1 MHSRWFRLND
11 EKGPIMKKRTLKE
24 DDASLSLRSIKKRL
38 SSNLSLR
45 SVVLLERDRREK
57 DTMMTTVSSMSSS
70 STPSMTATT
79 PSRSFSVKGG
89 RRSAMKKSV
98 GERIVRVRSKMM
110 TTTILRENK
119 EKRMVCFSCADD
131 EMECATNAVMR
142 NNDDDDDDDDD
153 DDGERRASSSLCSS
167 SFSSLSSSGEE
178 KEDTMN
184 FEKGISKKMMT
195 TFMDRIEMNKTL
207 ILSSFMLPLG
217 VTLAPNF
224 DLEGPGSVIQ
234 ALSVLATIIFVHE
247 SGHFLAART
256 QGIHVNKF
264 AVGFGPSVFSFQ
276 GDKVEYSLKAIP
288 LGGFVAFP
296 DDDEDCPYP
305 PDDPDL
311 LRNRPVKD
319 RAIVVS
325 AGIFAN
331 CIFAFAILLTQ
342 ANTIGLTYAKYT
354 PGVVVKGFV
363 SPSAAESAGFK
374 RGDIILRIDGED
386 LEADAK
392 TVSQVVNKIKASANK
407 ELDVVVNRKGEMVNL
422 ILIPDEMPKTL
433 EGRVGTRLE
442 ANSVLYTKMA
452 KGPVDSIKLASK
464 EFGRL
469 FTLVGKSLTGLV
481 TNFSQSKDQVSGPL
495 AIVAVGAEVLR
506 KDISGLFQFG
516 AVININLA
524 IVNLLP
530 LPALDGGFLLLLIIE
545 AIRGKKMQKE
555 TEQSI
560 TGAGVLFL
568 LISGGVL
575 ITRDLT
581 EFAVKAFGL
590 DL

>member
-1 MHSRWFRLND
+1 MLFSVFFRLFSLFRFLIFFFPFQINRYIYI
-11 EKGPIMKKRTLKE
+11 EMMMK
-24 DDASLSLRSIKKRL
+24 
-38 SSNLSLR
+38 
-45 SVVLLERDRREK
+45 
-57 DTMMTTVSSMSSS
+57 TTTTTTTTTTISPSMKSSS
-70 STPSMTATT
+70 R
-79 PSRSFSVKGG
+79 SRSRSSLIKG
-89 RRSAMKKSV
+89 RRSAF
-98 GERIVRVRSKMM
+98 GEQREGRIFCSRQDDDSGGHHHRM
-110 TTTILRENK
+110 TTTKRKREK
-119 EKRMVCFSCADD
+119 KKKGGVVCFSCADEEEEALRTRTVVAETSTTSLSSSSSED
-131 EMECATNAVMR
+131 EELET
-142 NNDDDDDDDDD
+142 
-153 DDGERRASSSLCSS
+153 RRASSSSKVCSS
-167 SFSSLSSSGEE
+167 SSSFRLPKTKAKTTTTSS
-178 KEDTMN
+178 
-184 FEKGISKKMMT
+184 
-195 TFMDRIEMNKTL
+195 FMDRVEMNAPL
-207 ILSSFMLPLG
+207 ALSSFMLIPMG
-217 VTLAPNF
+217 VMVAPNF

-264 AVGFGPSVFSFQ
+264 AVGFGPNVLSYQ
-276 GDKVEYSLKAIP
+276 GEEVEYSLKAIP

-296 DDDEDCPYP
+296 DDDVDCPYP

-325 AGIFAN
+325 AGIVAN
-331 CIFAFAILLTQ
+331 CVFAFAILLAQ
-342 ANTIGLTYAKYT
+342 ANTIGLTYAKYA
-354 PGVVVKGFV
+354 PGVIVKGFV

-392 TVSQVVNKIKASANK
+392 TVNQVVNKIKASANK
-407 ELDVVVNRKGEMVNL
+407 KLDVVVSRKGEMVKLN
-422 ILIPDEMPKTL
+422 LIPDETPKTL

-442 ANSVLYTKMA
+442 ANSVLYKKMA

-495 AIVAVGAEVLR
+495 AIVAVGAEVVR

-581 EFAVKAFGL
+581 DFAVKAFGL

>member
-1 MHSRWFRLND
+1 MM
-11 EKGPIMKKRTLKE
+11 MKTTTTTISQK
-24 DDASLSLRSIKKRL
+24 SILS
-38 SSNLSLR
+38 
-45 SVVLLERDRREK
+45 
-57 DTMMTTVSSMSSS
+57 
-70 STPSMTATT
+70 
-79 PSRSFSVKGG
+79 PSRRSRSSFKG
-89 RRSAMKKSV
+89 RRSAF
-98 GERIVRVRSKMM
+98 GEQRRGRIFCSRQDDDDFGHHHHRM
-110 TTTILRENK
+110 TTTKRKREK
-119 EKRMVCFSCADD
+119 KKKGGVVCFSCADEEEEALLTTAGAEASTCTSSLSSSFED
-131 EMECATNAVMR
+131 EELET
-142 NNDDDDDDDDD
+142 
-153 DDGERRASSSLCSS
+153 RRASSSSKVCSS
-167 SFSSLSSSGEE
+167 SSSFRLPKTKATTTTTSS
-178 KEDTMN
+178 
-184 FEKGISKKMMT
+184 
-195 TFMDRIEMNKTL
+195 FMDRVEMNAPL
-207 ILSSFMLPLG
+207 ALSSFMLIPMG
-217 VTLAPNF
+217 VMVAPNF

-264 AVGFGPSVFSFQ
+264 AVGFGPNVLSYQ
-276 GDKVEYSLKAIP
+276 GEEVEYSLKAIP

-296 DDDEDCPYP
+296 DDDVDCPYP

-325 AGIFAN
+325 AGIVAN
-331 CIFAFAILLTQ
+331 CVFAFAILLAQ
-342 ANTIGLTYAKYT
+342 VNTIGLTYAKYA
-354 PGVVVKGFV
+354 PGVIVKGFV

-392 TVSQVVNKIKASANK
+392 TVNQVVNKIKASANK
-407 ELDVVVNRKGEMVNL
+407 KLDVVVSRKGEMVKLN
-422 ILIPDEMPKTL
+422 LIPDETPKTL

-442 ANSVLYTKMA
+442 ANSVLYKKMA

-495 AIVAVGAEVLR
+495 AIVAVGAEVVR

-581 EFAVKAFGL
+581 DFAVKAFGL

>member
-1 MHSRWFRLND
+1 MM
-11 EKGPIMKKRTLKE
+11 MKTTTTTISQK
-24 DDASLSLRSIKKRL
+24 SILS
-38 SSNLSLR
+38 
-45 SVVLLERDRREK
+45 
-57 DTMMTTVSSMSSS
+57 
-70 STPSMTATT
+70 
-79 PSRSFSVKGG
+79 PSRRSRSSLIKG
-89 RRSAMKKSV
+89 RRSAF
-98 GERIVRVRSKMM
+98 GEQREGRIFCSRQDDDSGGHHHRM
-110 TTTILRENK
+110 TTTKRKREK
-119 EKRMVCFSCADD
+119 KKKGGVVCFSCADEEEEALRTRTVVAETSTTSLSSSSSED
-131 EMECATNAVMR
+131 EELET
-142 NNDDDDDDDDD
+142 
-153 DDGERRASSSLCSS
+153 RRASSSSKVCSS
-167 SFSSLSSSGEE
+167 SSSFRLPKTKAKTTTTSS
-178 KEDTMN
+178 
-184 FEKGISKKMMT
+184 
-195 TFMDRIEMNKTL
+195 FMDRVEMNAPL
-207 ILSSFMLPLG
+207 ALSSFMLIPMG
-217 VTLAPNF
+217 VMVAPNF

-264 AVGFGPSVFSFQ
+264 AVGFGPNVLSYQ
-276 GDKVEYSLKAIP
+276 GEEVEYSLKAIP

-296 DDDEDCPYP
+296 DDDVDCPYP

-325 AGIFAN
+325 AGIVAN
-331 CIFAFAILLTQ
+331 CVFAFAILLAQ
-342 ANTIGLTYAKYT
+342 VNTIGLTYAKYA
-354 PGVVVKGFV
+354 PGVIVKGFV

-392 TVSQVVNKIKASANK
+392 TVNQVVNKIKASANK
-407 ELDVVVNRKGEMVNL
+407 KLDVVVSRKGEMVKLN
-422 ILIPDEMPKTL
+422 LIPDETPKTL

-442 ANSVLYTKMA
+442 ANSVLYKKMA

-495 AIVAVGAEVLR
+495 AIVAVGAEVVR

-581 EFAVKAFGL
+581 DFAVKAFGL

>member
-1 MHSRWFRLND
+1 MM
-11 EKGPIMKKRTLKE
+11 MKTTTTTISQK
-24 DDASLSLRSIKKRL
+24 SILS
-38 SSNLSLR
+38 
-45 SVVLLERDRREK
+45 
-57 DTMMTTVSSMSSS
+57 
-70 STPSMTATT
+70 
-79 PSRSFSVKGG
+79 PSRRSRSSFKG
-89 RRSAMKKSV
+89 RRSAF
-98 GERIVRVRSKMM
+98 GEQRRGRIFCSRQDDDDFGHHHHHRM
-110 TTTILRENK
+110 TTTKRKREK
-119 EKRMVCFSCADD
+119 KKKGGVVCFSCADEEEEALLTTAGAEASTCTSSLSSSFED
-131 EMECATNAVMR
+131 EELET
-142 NNDDDDDDDDD
+142 
-153 DDGERRASSSLCSS
+153 RRASSSSKVCSS
-167 SFSSLSSSGEE
+167 SSSFRLPKTKATTTTTSS
-178 KEDTMN
+178 
-184 FEKGISKKMMT
+184 
-195 TFMDRIEMNKTL
+195 FMDRVEMNAPL
-207 ILSSFMLPLG
+207 ALSSFMLIPMG
-217 VTLAPNF
+217 VMVAPNF

-234 ALSVLATIIFVHE
+234 ALSVLASIIFVHE

-264 AVGFGPSVFSFQ
+264 AVGFGPNVLSYQ
-276 GDKVEYSLKAIP
+276 GEEVEYSLKAIP

-296 DDDEDCPYP
+296 DDDVDCPYP

-325 AGIFAN
+325 AGIVAN
-331 CIFAFAILLTQ
+331 CVFAFAILLAQ
-342 ANTIGLTYAKYT
+342 VNTIGLTYAKYA
-354 PGVVVKGFV
+354 PGVIVKGFV

-392 TVSQVVNKIKASANK
+392 TVNQVVNKIKASANK
-407 ELDVVVNRKGEMVNL
+407 KLDVVVSRKGEMVKLN
-422 ILIPDEMPKTL
+422 LIPDETPKTL

-442 ANSVLYTKMA
+442 ANSVLYKKMA

-495 AIVAVGAEVLR
+495 AIVAVGAEVVR

-581 EFAVKAFGL
+581 DFAVKAFGL

>member
-1 MHSRWFRLND
+1 MM
-11 EKGPIMKKRTLKE
+11 MKTTTTTISQK
-24 DDASLSLRSIKKRL
+24 SILS
-38 SSNLSLR
+38 
-45 SVVLLERDRREK
+45 
-57 DTMMTTVSSMSSS
+57 
-70 STPSMTATT
+70 
-79 PSRSFSVKGG
+79 PSRRSRSSFKG
-89 RRSAMKKSV
+89 RRSAF
-98 GERIVRVRSKMM
+98 GEQRRGRIFCSRQDDDDFGHHHHHRM
-110 TTTILRENK
+110 TTTKRKREK
-119 EKRMVCFSCADD
+119 KKKGGVVCFSCADEEEEALLTTAGAEASTLTSSLSSSFED
-131 EMECATNAVMR
+131 EELET
-142 NNDDDDDDDDD
+142 
-153 DDGERRASSSLCSS
+153 RRASSSSKVCSS
-167 SFSSLSSSGEE
+167 SSSFRLPKTKAKTTTTSS
-178 KEDTMN
+178 
-184 FEKGISKKMMT
+184 
-195 TFMDRIEMNKTL
+195 FMDRVEMNAPL
-207 ILSSFMLPLG
+207 ALSSFMLIPMG
-217 VTLAPNF
+217 VMVAPNF

-264 AVGFGPSVFSFQ
+264 AVGFGPNVLSYQ
-276 GDKVEYSLKAIP
+276 GEEVEYSLKAIP

-296 DDDEDCPYP
+296 DDDVDCPYP

-325 AGIFAN
+325 AGIVAN
-331 CIFAFAILLTQ
+331 CVFAFAILLAQ
-342 ANTIGLTYAKYT
+342 VNTIGLTYAKYA
-354 PGVVVKGFV
+354 PGVIVKGFV

-392 TVSQVVNKIKASANK
+392 TVNQVVNKIKASANK
-407 ELDVVVNRKGEMVNL
+407 KLDVVVSRKGEMVKLN
-422 ILIPDEMPKTL
+422 LIPDETPKTL

-442 ANSVLYTKMA
+442 ANSVLYKKMA

-495 AIVAVGAEVLR
+495 AIVAVGAEVVR

-581 EFAVKAFGL
+581 DFAVKAFGL

>member
-1 MHSRWFRLND
+1 
-11 EKGPIMKKRTLKE
+11 MKTTTTTISQK
-24 DDASLSLRSIKKRL
+24 SILS
-38 SSNLSLR
+38 
-45 SVVLLERDRREK
+45 
-57 DTMMTTVSSMSSS
+57 
-70 STPSMTATT
+70 
-79 PSRSFSVKGG
+79 PSRRSRSSFKG
-89 RRSAMKKSV
+89 RRSAF
-98 GERIVRVRSKMM
+98 GEQRRGRIFCSRQDDDDFGHHHHHRM
-110 TTTILRENK
+110 TTTKRKREK
-119 EKRMVCFSCADD
+119 KKKGGVVCFSCADEEEEALLTTAGAEASTLTSSLSSSFED
-131 EMECATNAVMR
+131 EELET
-142 NNDDDDDDDDD
+142 
-153 DDGERRASSSLCSS
+153 RRASSSSKVCSS
-167 SFSSLSSSGEE
+167 SSSFRLPKTKATTTTTSS
-178 KEDTMN
+178 
-184 FEKGISKKMMT
+184 
-195 TFMDRIEMNKTL
+195 FMDRVEMNAPL
-207 ILSSFMLPLG
+207 ALSSFMLIPMG
-217 VTLAPNF
+217 VMVAPNF

-234 ALSVLATIIFVHE
+234 ALSVLASIIFVHE

-264 AVGFGPSVFSFQ
+264 AVGFGPNVLSYQ
-276 GDKVEYSLKAIP
+276 GEEVEYSLKAIP

-296 DDDEDCPYP
+296 DDDVDCPYP

-325 AGIFAN
+325 AGIVAN
-331 CIFAFAILLTQ
+331 CVFAFAILLAQ
-342 ANTIGLTYAKYT
+342 VNTIGLTYAKYA
-354 PGVVVKGFV
+354 PGVIVKGFV

-392 TVSQVVNKIKASANK
+392 TVNQVVNKIKASANK
-407 ELDVVVNRKGEMVNL
+407 KLDVVVSRKGEMVKLN
-422 ILIPDEMPKTL
+422 LIPDETPKTL

-442 ANSVLYTKMA
+442 ANSVLYKKMA

-495 AIVAVGAEVLR
+495 AIVAVGAEVVR

-581 EFAVKAFGL
+581 DFAVKAFGL

>member
-1 MHSRWFRLND
+1 MMM
-11 EKGPIMKKRTLKE
+11 MKTTTTTTI
-24 DDASLSLRSIKKRL
+24 SP
-38 SSNLSLR
+38 
-45 SVVLLERDRREK
+45 SVK
-57 DTMMTTVSSMSSS
+57 SSS
-70 STPSMTATT
+70 R
-79 PSRSFSVKGG
+79 SRSRSRSRSSLIKG
-89 RRSAMKKSV
+89 RRSAF
-98 GERIVRVRSKMM
+98 GEQREGRIFCSRQDDDSGGHHHRM
-110 TTTILRENK
+110 TTTKRKREK
-119 EKRMVCFSCADD
+119 KKKGGVVCFSCADEEEEALRTRTVVAETSTTSLSSSSSED
-131 EMECATNAVMR
+131 EELET
-142 NNDDDDDDDDD
+142 
-153 DDGERRASSSLCSS
+153 RRASSSSKVCSS
-167 SFSSLSSSGEE
+167 SSSFRLPKTKATTTTTSS
-178 KEDTMN
+178 
-184 FEKGISKKMMT
+184 
-195 TFMDRIEMNKTL
+195 FMDRVEMNAPL
-207 ILSSFMLPLG
+207 ALSSFMLIPMG
-217 VTLAPNF
+217 VMVAPNF

-264 AVGFGPSVFSFQ
+264 AVGFGPNVLSYQ
-276 GDKVEYSLKAIP
+276 GEEVEYSLKAIP

-296 DDDEDCPYP
+296 DDDVDCPYP

-325 AGIFAN
+325 AGIVAN
-331 CIFAFAILLTQ
+331 CVFAFAILLAQ
-342 ANTIGLTYAKYT
+342 VNTIGLTYAKYA
-354 PGVVVKGFV
+354 PGVIVKGFV

-392 TVSQVVNKIKASANK
+392 TVNQVVNKIKASANK
-407 ELDVVVNRKGEMVNL
+407 KLDVVVSRKGEMVKLN
-422 ILIPDEMPKTL
+422 LIPDETPKTL

-442 ANSVLYTKMA
+442 ANSVLYKKMA

-495 AIVAVGAEVLR
+495 AIVAVGAEVVR

-581 EFAVKAFGL
+581 DFAVKAFGL

>member
-1 MHSRWFRLND
+1 MM
-11 EKGPIMKKRTLKE
+11 MKTTTTTISQK
-24 DDASLSLRSIKKRL
+24 SILS
-38 SSNLSLR
+38 
-45 SVVLLERDRREK
+45 
-57 DTMMTTVSSMSSS
+57 
-70 STPSMTATT
+70 
-79 PSRSFSVKGG
+79 PSRRSRSSFKG
-89 RRSAMKKSV
+89 RRSAF
-98 GERIVRVRSKMM
+98 GEQRRGRIFCSRQDDDDFGHHHHHRM
-110 TTTILRENK
+110 TTTKRKREK
-119 EKRMVCFSCADD
+119 KKKGGMVCFSCADEEEEALLTTAGAEASTCTSSLSSSFED
-131 EMECATNAVMR
+131 EELET
-142 NNDDDDDDDDD
+142 
-153 DDGERRASSSLCSS
+153 RRASSSSKVCSS
-167 SFSSLSSSGEE
+167 SSSFRLPKTKATTTTTSS
-178 KEDTMN
+178 
-184 FEKGISKKMMT
+184 
-195 TFMDRIEMNKTL
+195 FMDRVEMNAPL
-207 ILSSFMLPLG
+207 ALSSFMLIPMG
-217 VTLAPNF
+217 VMVAPNF

-264 AVGFGPSVFSFQ
+264 AVGFGPNVLSYQ
-276 GDKVEYSLKAIP
+276 GEEVEYSLKAIP

-296 DDDEDCPYP
+296 DDDVDCPYP

-325 AGIFAN
+325 AGIVAN
-331 CIFAFAILLTQ
+331 CVFAFAILLAQ
-342 ANTIGLTYAKYT
+342 VNTIGLTYAKYA
-354 PGVVVKGFV
+354 PGVIVKGFV

-392 TVSQVVNKIKASANK
+392 TVNQVVNKIKASANK
-407 ELDVVVNRKGEMVNL
+407 KLDVVVSRKGEMVKLN
-422 ILIPDEMPKTL
+422 LIPDETPKTL

-442 ANSVLYTKMA
+442 ANSVLYKKMA

-495 AIVAVGAEVLR
+495 AIVAVGAEVVR

-581 EFAVKAFGL
+581 DFAVKAFGL

>member
-1 MHSRWFRLND
+1 
-11 EKGPIMKKRTLKE
+11 
-24 DDASLSLRSIKKRL
+24 
-38 SSNLSLR
+38 
-45 SVVLLERDRREK
+45 
-57 DTMMTTVSSMSSS
+57 MMTTTTTTTISPSMKSSS
-70 STPSMTATT
+70 RY
-79 PSRSFSVKGG
+79 SRSSFVIKG
-89 RRSAMKKSV
+89 RRSALGEQRRGRIFYSRFKEDDDDFV
-98 GERIVRVRSKMM
+98 GHHHRM
-110 TTTILRENK
+110 TTTKRKREK
-119 EKRMVCFSCADD
+119 KKKGGVVCFSCADD
-131 EMECATNAVMR
+131 EEEALLTIAGAEASTLTSSFLSSSSE
-142 NNDDDDDDDDD
+142 D
-153 DDGERRASSSLCSS
+153 EELETRRASSSSKVCSS
-167 SFSSLSSSGEE
+167 SSFRLPKTKAKTTTISS
-178 KEDTMN
+178 
-184 FEKGISKKMMT
+184 
-195 TFMDRIEMNKTL
+195 FMDRVEMNAPL
-207 ILSSFMLPLG
+207 ALSSFMLIPMG
-217 VTLAPNF
+217 VMVAPNF

-264 AVGFGPSVFSFQ
+264 AVGFGPNVLSYQ
-276 GDKVEYSLKAIP
+276 GEEVEYSLKAIP

-296 DDDEDCPYP
+296 DDDVDCPYP

-325 AGIFAN
+325 AGIVAN
-331 CIFAFAILLTQ
+331 CVFAFAILLAQ
-342 ANTIGLTYAKYT
+342 VNTIGLTYAKYA
-354 PGVVVKGFV
+354 PGVIVKGFV

-392 TVSQVVNKIKASANK
+392 TVNQVVNKIKASANK
-407 ELDVVVNRKGEMVNL
+407 KLDVVVSRKGEIVKLN
-422 ILIPDEMPKTL
+422 LIPDETPKTL

-442 ANSVLYTKMA
+442 ANSVLYKKMA

-495 AIVAVGAEVLR
+495 AIVAVGAEVVR

-581 EFAVKAFGL
+581 DFAVKAFGL

>member
-1 MHSRWFRLND
+1 MM
-11 EKGPIMKKRTLKE
+11 MKTTTTTISQK
-24 DDASLSLRSIKKRL
+24 SILS
-38 SSNLSLR
+38 
-45 SVVLLERDRREK
+45 
-57 DTMMTTVSSMSSS
+57 
-70 STPSMTATT
+70 
-79 PSRSFSVKGG
+79 PSRRSRSSFKG
-89 RRSAMKKSV
+89 RRSAF
-98 GERIVRVRSKMM
+98 GEQRRGRIFCSRQDDDDFGHHHHRM
-110 TTTILRENK
+110 TTTKRKREK
-119 EKRMVCFSCADD
+119 KKKGGMVCFSCADEEEEALLTTAGGEASTLTSSLSSSFED
-131 EMECATNAVMR
+131 EELET
-142 NNDDDDDDDDD
+142 
-153 DDGERRASSSLCSS
+153 RRASSSSKVCSS
-167 SFSSLSSSGEE
+167 SSSFRLPKTKAKTTTTSS
-178 KEDTMN
+178 
-184 FEKGISKKMMT
+184 
-195 TFMDRIEMNKTL
+195 FMDRVEMNAPL
-207 ILSSFMLPLG
+207 ALSSFMLIPMG
-217 VTLAPNF
+217 VMVAPNF

-264 AVGFGPSVFSFQ
+264 AVGFGPNVLSYQ
-276 GDKVEYSLKAIP
+276 GEEVEYSLKAIP

-296 DDDEDCPYP
+296 DDDVDCPYP

-325 AGIFAN
+325 AGIVAN
-331 CIFAFAILLTQ
+331 CVFAFAILLAQ
-342 ANTIGLTYAKYT
+342 VNTIGLTYAKYA
-354 PGVVVKGFV
+354 PGVIVKGFV

-392 TVSQVVNKIKASANK
+392 TVNQVVNKIKASANK
-407 ELDVVVNRKGEMVNL
+407 KLDVVVSRKGEMVKLN
-422 ILIPDEMPKTL
+422 LIPDETPKTL

-442 ANSVLYTKMA
+442 ANSVLYKKMA

-495 AIVAVGAEVLR
+495 AIVAVGAEVVR

-581 EFAVKAFGL
+581 DFAVKAFGL

>member
-1 MHSRWFRLND
+1 MMMKTTTTTISQKSILSPSR
-11 EKGPIMKKRTLKE
+11 
-24 DDASLSLRSIKKRL
+24 
-38 SSNLSLR
+38 
-45 SVVLLERDRREK
+45 
-57 DTMMTTVSSMSSS
+57 
-70 STPSMTATT
+70 
-79 PSRSFSVKGG
+79 PSRSSFKG
-89 RRSAMKKSV
+89 RRSAF
-98 GERIVRVRSKMM
+98 GEQSRGRIFCSRQDDDDFGHHHHRM
-110 TTTILRENK
+110 TTTKRKREK
-119 EKRMVCFSCADD
+119 KKKGGMVCFSCADEEEEALLTTAGAEASTLTSSLSSSFED
-131 EMECATNAVMR
+131 EELET
-142 NNDDDDDDDDD
+142 
-153 DDGERRASSSLCSS
+153 RRASSSSKVCSS
-167 SFSSLSSSGEE
+167 SSSFRLPKTKATTTTTSS
-178 KEDTMN
+178 
-184 FEKGISKKMMT
+184 
-195 TFMDRIEMNKTL
+195 FMDRVEMNAPL
-207 ILSSFMLPLG
+207 ALSSFMLIPMG
-217 VTLAPNF
+217 VMVAPNF

-264 AVGFGPSVFSFQ
+264 AVGFGPNVLSYQ
-276 GDKVEYSLKAIP
+276 GEEVEYSLKAIP

-296 DDDEDCPYP
+296 DDDVDCPYP

-325 AGIFAN
+325 AGIVAN
-331 CIFAFAILLTQ
+331 CVFAFAILLAQ
-342 ANTIGLTYAKYT
+342 VNTIGLTYAKYA
-354 PGVVVKGFV
+354 PGVIVKGFV

-392 TVSQVVNKIKASANK
+392 TVNQVVNKIKASANK
-407 ELDVVVNRKGEMVNL
+407 KLDVVVSRKGEMVKLN
-422 ILIPDEMPKTL
+422 LIPDETPKTL

-442 ANSVLYTKMA
+442 ANSVLYKKMA

-495 AIVAVGAEVLR
+495 AIVAVGAEVVR

-581 EFAVKAFGL
+581 DFAVKAFGL

>member
-1 MHSRWFRLND
+1 MM
-11 EKGPIMKKRTLKE
+11 MKTTTTTISQK
-24 DDASLSLRSIKKRL
+24 SILS
-38 SSNLSLR
+38 
-45 SVVLLERDRREK
+45 
-57 DTMMTTVSSMSSS
+57 
-70 STPSMTATT
+70 
-79 PSRSFSVKGG
+79 PSRRSRSSFKG
-89 RRSAMKKSV
+89 RRSAF
-98 GERIVRVRSKMM
+98 GEQRRGRIFCSRQDDDDFGHHHHHRM
-110 TTTILRENK
+110 TTTKRKREK
-119 EKRMVCFSCADD
+119 KKKGGVVCFSCADD
-131 EMECATNAVMR
+131 EEEALLTTAG
-142 NNDDDDDDDDD
+142 
-153 DDGERRASSSLCSS
+153 GEASTLTSSLSSSFEDEELETRRASSSSKVCSS
-167 SFSSLSSSGEE
+167 SSSFRLPKTKAKTTTTSS
-178 KEDTMN
+178 
-184 FEKGISKKMMT
+184 
-195 TFMDRIEMNKTL
+195 FMDRVEMNAPL
-207 ILSSFMLPLG
+207 ALSSFMLIPMG
-217 VTLAPNF
+217 VMVAPNF

-264 AVGFGPSVFSFQ
+264 AVGFGPNVLSYQ
-276 GDKVEYSLKAIP
+276 GEEVEYSLKAIP

-296 DDDEDCPYP
+296 DDDVDCPYP

-325 AGIFAN
+325 AGIVAN
-331 CIFAFAILLTQ
+331 CVFAFAILLAQ
-342 ANTIGLTYAKYT
+342 VNTIGLTYAKYA
-354 PGVVVKGFV
+354 PGVIVKGFV

-392 TVSQVVNKIKASANK
+392 TVNQVVNKIKASANK
-407 ELDVVVNRKGEMVNL
+407 KLDVVVSRKGEMVKLN
-422 ILIPDEMPKTL
+422 LIPDETPKTL

-442 ANSVLYTKMA
+442 ANSVLYKKMA

-495 AIVAVGAEVLR
+495 AIVAVGAEVVR

-581 EFAVKAFGL
+581 DFAVKAFGL

>member
-1 MHSRWFRLND
+1 M
-11 EKGPIMKKRTLKE
+11 M
-24 DDASLSLRSIKKRL
+24 
-38 SSNLSLR
+38 
-45 SVVLLERDRREK
+45 
-57 DTMMTTVSSMSSS
+57 MMTTTTTTTISPSVKSSS
-70 STPSMTATT
+70 R
-79 PSRSFSVKGG
+79 SRSRSRSRSSLIKG
-89 RRSAMKKSV
+89 RRSAF
-98 GERIVRVRSKMM
+98 GEQREGRIFCSRQDDDFGHHHHHRM
-110 TTTILRENK
+110 TTTKRKREK
-119 EKRMVCFSCADD
+119 KKKGGVVCFSCADEEEEALLTTAGAEASTLTSSLPSSFED
-131 EMECATNAVMR
+131 EELET
-142 NNDDDDDDDDD
+142 
-153 DDGERRASSSLCSS
+153 RRASSSSKVCSS
-167 SFSSLSSSGEE
+167 SSSFRLPKTKATTTTTSS
-178 KEDTMN
+178 
-184 FEKGISKKMMT
+184 
-195 TFMDRIEMNKTL
+195 FMDRVEMNAPL
-207 ILSSFMLPLG
+207 ALSSFMLIPMG
-217 VTLAPNF
+217 VMVAPNF

-264 AVGFGPSVFSFQ
+264 AVGFGPNVLSYQ
-276 GDKVEYSLKAIP
+276 GEEVEYSLKAIP

-296 DDDEDCPYP
+296 DDDVDCPYP

-325 AGIFAN
+325 AGIVAN
-331 CIFAFAILLTQ
+331 CVFAFAILLAQ
-342 ANTIGLTYAKYT
+342 VNTIGLTYAKYA
-354 PGVVVKGFV
+354 PGVIVKGFV

-392 TVSQVVNKIKASANK
+392 TVNQVVNKIKASANK
-407 ELDVVVNRKGEMVNL
+407 KLDVVVSRKGEMVKLN
-422 ILIPDEMPKTL
+422 LIPDETPKTL

-442 ANSVLYTKMA
+442 ANSVLYKKMA

-495 AIVAVGAEVLR
+495 AIVAVGAEVVR

-581 EFAVKAFGL
+581 DFAVKAFGL

>member
-1 MHSRWFRLND
+1 
-11 EKGPIMKKRTLKE
+11 
-24 DDASLSLRSIKKRL
+24 
-38 SSNLSLR
+38 
-45 SVVLLERDRREK
+45 
-57 DTMMTTVSSMSSS
+57 
-70 STPSMTATT
+70 
-79 PSRSFSVKGG
+79 
-89 RRSAMKKSV
+89 MKKSV

-153 DDGERRASSSLCSS
+153 GERRASSSLCSS
-167 SFSSLSSSGEE
+167 SFSSLSYSGEE

>member
-1 MHSRWFRLND
+1 MM
-11 EKGPIMKKRTLKE
+11 MKTTTTTISQK
-24 DDASLSLRSIKKRL
+24 SILS
-38 SSNLSLR
+38 
-45 SVVLLERDRREK
+45 
-57 DTMMTTVSSMSSS
+57 
-70 STPSMTATT
+70 
-79 PSRSFSVKGG
+79 PSRRSRSSFKG
-89 RRSAMKKSV
+89 RRSAF
-98 GERIVRVRSKMM
+98 GEQRRGRIFCSRQDDDDFGHHHRM
-110 TTTILRENK
+110 TTTKRKREK
-119 EKRMVCFSCADD
+119 KKKGGVVCFSCADEEEEALLTTAGGEASTLTSSLSSSFED
-131 EMECATNAVMR
+131 EELET
-142 NNDDDDDDDDD
+142 
-153 DDGERRASSSLCSS
+153 RRASSSSKVCSS
-167 SFSSLSSSGEE
+167 SSSFRLPKTKAKTTTTSS
-178 KEDTMN
+178 
-184 FEKGISKKMMT
+184 
-195 TFMDRIEMNKTL
+195 FMDRVEMNAPL
-207 ILSSFMLPLG
+207 ALSSFMLIPMG
-217 VTLAPNF
+217 VMVAPNF

-264 AVGFGPSVFSFQ
+264 AVGFGPNVLSYQ
-276 GDKVEYSLKAIP
+276 GEEVEYSLKAIP

-296 DDDEDCPYP
+296 DDDVDCPYP

-325 AGIFAN
+325 AGIVAN
-331 CIFAFAILLTQ
+331 CVFAFAILLAQ
-342 ANTIGLTYAKYT
+342 VNTIGLTYAKYA
-354 PGVVVKGFV
+354 PGVIVKGFV

-392 TVSQVVNKIKASANK
+392 TVNQVVNKMKASANK
-407 ELDVVVNRKGEMVNL
+407 KLDVVVSRKGEMVKLN
-422 ILIPDEMPKTL
+422 LIPDETPKTL

-442 ANSVLYTKMA
+442 ANSVLYKKMA

-495 AIVAVGAEVLR
+495 AIVAVGAEVVR

-581 EFAVKAFGL
+581 DFAVKAFGL

>member
-1 MHSRWFRLND
+1 
-11 EKGPIMKKRTLKE
+11 MKTTTTTISQK
-24 DDASLSLRSIKKRL
+24 SILS
-38 SSNLSLR
+38 
-45 SVVLLERDRREK
+45 
-57 DTMMTTVSSMSSS
+57 
-70 STPSMTATT
+70 
-79 PSRSFSVKGG
+79 PSRRSRSSFKG
-89 RRSAMKKSV
+89 RRSAF
-98 GERIVRVRSKMM
+98 GEQRRGRIFCSRQDDDDFGHHHHRRM
-110 TTTILRENK
+110 TTTKRKREK
-119 EKRMVCFSCADD
+119 KKKGGVVCFSCADD
-131 EMECATNAVMR
+131 EEEALLTTAGAEASTCTSSLSSSFE
-142 NNDDDDDDDDD
+142 D
-153 DDGERRASSSLCSS
+153 EELETRRASSSSKVCSS
-167 SFSSLSSSGEE
+167 SSSFRLPKTKATTTTTSS
-178 KEDTMN
+178 
-184 FEKGISKKMMT
+184 
-195 TFMDRIEMNKTL
+195 FMDRVEMNAPL
-207 ILSSFMLPLG
+207 ALSSFMLIPMG
-217 VTLAPNF
+217 VMVAPNF

-264 AVGFGPSVFSFQ
+264 AVGFGPNVLSYQ
-276 GDKVEYSLKAIP
+276 GEEVEYSLKAIP

-296 DDDEDCPYP
+296 DDDVDCPYP

-325 AGIFAN
+325 AGIVAN
-331 CIFAFAILLTQ
+331 CVFAFAILLAQ
-342 ANTIGLTYAKYT
+342 VNTIGLTYAKYA
-354 PGVVVKGFV
+354 PGVIVKGFV

-392 TVSQVVNKIKASANK
+392 TVNQVVNKIKASANK
-407 ELDVVVNRKGEMVNL
+407 KLDVVVSRKGEMVKLN
-422 ILIPDEMPKTL
+422 LIPDETPKTL

-442 ANSVLYTKMA
+442 ANSVLYKKMA

-495 AIVAVGAEVLR
+495 AIVAVGAEVVR

-581 EFAVKAFGL
+581 DFAVKAFGL

>member
-1 MHSRWFRLND
+1 MM
-11 EKGPIMKKRTLKE
+11 MKTTTTTI
-24 DDASLSLRSIKKRL
+24 SPSILS
-38 SSNLSLR
+38 
-45 SVVLLERDRREK
+45 
-57 DTMMTTVSSMSSS
+57 
-70 STPSMTATT
+70 
-79 PSRSFSVKGG
+79 PSRRSRSSFKG
-89 RRSAMKKSV
+89 RRSAF
-98 GERIVRVRSKMM
+98 GEQRRGRIFCSRRDDDDFGHHHHHHRV
-110 TTTILRENK
+110 TTTKRKREK
-119 EKRMVCFSCADD
+119 KKKGGVVCFSCADD
-131 EMECATNAVMR
+131 EEEALLTTAG
-142 NNDDDDDDDDD
+142 
-153 DDGERRASSSLCSS
+153 GEASTLTSSLSSSFEDEELETRRASSSSKVCSS
-167 SFSSLSSSGEE
+167 SSSFRLPKTKATTTTTSS
-178 KEDTMN
+178 
-184 FEKGISKKMMT
+184 
-195 TFMDRIEMNKTL
+195 FMDRVEMNAPL
-207 ILSSFMLPLG
+207 ALSSFMLIPMG
-217 VTLAPNF
+217 VMVAPNF

-264 AVGFGPSVFSFQ
+264 AVGFGPNVLSYQ
-276 GDKVEYSLKAIP
+276 GEEVEYSLKAIP

-296 DDDEDCPYP
+296 DDDVDCPYP

-325 AGIFAN
+325 AGIVAN
-331 CIFAFAILLTQ
+331 CVFAFAILLAQ
-342 ANTIGLTYAKYT
+342 VNTIGLTYAKYA
-354 PGVVVKGFV
+354 PGVIVKGFV

-392 TVSQVVNKIKASANK
+392 TVNQVVNKIKASANK
-407 ELDVVVNRKGEMVNL
+407 KLDVVVSRKGEMVKLN
-422 ILIPDEMPKTL
+422 LIPDETPKTL

-442 ANSVLYTKMA
+442 ANSVLYKKMA

-495 AIVAVGAEVLR
+495 AIVAVGAEVVR

-581 EFAVKAFGL
+581 DFAVKAFGL

>member
-1 MHSRWFRLND
+1 
-11 EKGPIMKKRTLKE
+11 MKTTTTTISQK
-24 DDASLSLRSIKKRL
+24 SILS
-38 SSNLSLR
+38 
-45 SVVLLERDRREK
+45 
-57 DTMMTTVSSMSSS
+57 
-70 STPSMTATT
+70 
-79 PSRSFSVKGG
+79 PSRRSRSSFKG
-89 RRSAMKKSV
+89 RRSAF
-98 GERIVRVRSKMM
+98 GEQRRGRIFCSRQDDDDFGHHHHHRM
-110 TTTILRENK
+110 TTTKRKREK
-119 EKRMVCFSCADD
+119 KKKGGVVCFSCADEEEEALLTTAGAEASTCTSSLSSSFED
-131 EMECATNAVMR
+131 EELET
-142 NNDDDDDDDDD
+142 
-153 DDGERRASSSLCSS
+153 RRASSSSKVCSS
-167 SFSSLSSSGEE
+167 SSSFRLPKTKATTTTTSS
-178 KEDTMN
+178 
-184 FEKGISKKMMT
+184 
-195 TFMDRIEMNKTL
+195 FMDRVEMNAPL
-207 ILSSFMLPLG
+207 ALSSFMLIPMG
-217 VTLAPNF
+217 VMVAPNF

-234 ALSVLATIIFVHE
+234 ALSVLASIIFVHE

-264 AVGFGPSVFSFQ
+264 AVGFGPNVLSYQ
-276 GDKVEYSLKAIP
+276 GEEVEYSLKAIP

-296 DDDEDCPYP
+296 DDDVDCPYL

-325 AGIFAN
+325 AGIVAN
-331 CIFAFAILLTQ
+331 CVFAFAILLAQ
-342 ANTIGLTYAKYT
+342 VNTIGLTYAKYA
-354 PGVVVKGFV
+354 PGVIVKGFV

-374 RGDIILRIDGED
+374 RGDIILHIDGED

-392 TVSQVVNKIKASANK
+392 TVNQVVNKIKASANK
-407 ELDVVVNRKGEMVNL
+407 KLDVVVSRKGEMVKLN
-422 ILIPDEMPKTL
+422 LIPDETPKTL

-442 ANSVLYTKMA
+442 ANSVLYKKMA

-495 AIVAVGAEVLR
+495 AIVAVGAEVVR

-530 LPALDGGFLLLLIIE
+530 LPALDGGFLFLLIIE

-581 EFAVKAFGL
+581 DFAVKAFGL

>member
-1 MHSRWFRLND
+1 MM
-11 EKGPIMKKRTLKE
+11 MKTTTTTTI
-24 DDASLSLRSIKKRL
+24 SPSILS
-38 SSNLSLR
+38 
-45 SVVLLERDRREK
+45 
-57 DTMMTTVSSMSSS
+57 
-70 STPSMTATT
+70 
-79 PSRSFSVKGG
+79 PSRRSRSSFKG
-89 RRSAMKKSV
+89 RRSAF
-98 GERIVRVRSKMM
+98 GEQRRGRIFCSRQDDDDFGHHHHHRM
-110 TTTILRENK
+110 TTTKRKREK
-119 EKRMVCFSCADD
+119 KKKGGVVCFSCADEEEEALLTTAGAEASTLTSSLSSSFED
-131 EMECATNAVMR
+131 EELET
-142 NNDDDDDDDDD
+142 
-153 DDGERRASSSLCSS
+153 RRASSSSKVCSS
-167 SFSSLSSSGEE
+167 SSSFRLPKTKATTTTTSS
-178 KEDTMN
+178 
-184 FEKGISKKMMT
+184 
-195 TFMDRIEMNKTL
+195 FMDRVEMNAPL
-207 ILSSFMLPLG
+207 ALSSFMLIPMG
-217 VTLAPNF
+217 VMVAPNF

-264 AVGFGPSVFSFQ
+264 AVGFGPNVLSYQ
-276 GDKVEYSLKAIP
+276 GEEVEYSLKAIP

-296 DDDEDCPYP
+296 DDDVDCPYP

-325 AGIFAN
+325 AGIVAN
-331 CIFAFAILLTQ
+331 CVFAFAILLAQ
-342 ANTIGLTYAKYT
+342 VNTIGLTYAKYA
-354 PGVVVKGFV
+354 PGVIVKGFV

-392 TVSQVVNKIKASANK
+392 TVNQVVNKIKASANK
-407 ELDVVVNRKGEMVNL
+407 KLDVVVSRKGEMVKLN
-422 ILIPDEMPKTL
+422 LIPDETPKTL

-442 ANSVLYTKMA
+442 ANSVLYKKMA

-495 AIVAVGAEVLR
+495 AIVAVGAEVVR

-581 EFAVKAFGL
+581 DFAVKAFGL

>member
-1 MHSRWFRLND
+1 MMMKTTTTTISQKSILSPSR
-11 EKGPIMKKRTLKE
+11 
-24 DDASLSLRSIKKRL
+24 
-38 SSNLSLR
+38 
-45 SVVLLERDRREK
+45 
-57 DTMMTTVSSMSSS
+57 
-70 STPSMTATT
+70 
-79 PSRSFSVKGG
+79 PSRSSFKG
-89 RRSAMKKSV
+89 RRSAF
-98 GERIVRVRSKMM
+98 GEQSRGRIFCSRQDDDDFGHHHRM
-110 TTTILRENK
+110 TTTKRKREK
-119 EKRMVCFSCADD
+119 KKKGGVVCFSCADEEEEALLTTAGGEASTLTSSLSSSFED
-131 EMECATNAVMR
+131 EELET
-142 NNDDDDDDDDD
+142 
-153 DDGERRASSSLCSS
+153 RRASSSSKVCSS
-167 SFSSLSSSGEE
+167 SSSFRLPKTKATTTTTSS
-178 KEDTMN
+178 
-184 FEKGISKKMMT
+184 
-195 TFMDRIEMNKTL
+195 FMDRVEMNAPL
-207 ILSSFMLPLG
+207 ALSSFMLIPMG
-217 VTLAPNF
+217 VMVAPNF

-264 AVGFGPSVFSFQ
+264 AVGFGPNVLSYQ
-276 GDKVEYSLKAIP
+276 GEEVEYSLKAIP

-296 DDDEDCPYP
+296 DDDVDCPYP

-325 AGIFAN
+325 AGIVAN
-331 CIFAFAILLTQ
+331 CVFAFAILLAQ
-342 ANTIGLTYAKYT
+342 VNTIGLTYAKYA
-354 PGVVVKGFV
+354 PGVIVKGFV

-392 TVSQVVNKIKASANK
+392 TVNQVVNKIKASANK
-407 ELDVVVNRKGEMVNL
+407 KLDVVVSRKGEMVKLN
-422 ILIPDEMPKTL
+422 LIPDETPKTL

-442 ANSVLYTKMA
+442 ANSVLYKKMA

-495 AIVAVGAEVLR
+495 AIVAVGAEVVR

-581 EFAVKAFGL
+581 DFAVKAFGL

>member
-1 MHSRWFRLND
+1 MM
-11 EKGPIMKKRTLKE
+11 MKTTTTTISQK
-24 DDASLSLRSIKKRL
+24 SILS
-38 SSNLSLR
+38 
-45 SVVLLERDRREK
+45 
-57 DTMMTTVSSMSSS
+57 
-70 STPSMTATT
+70 
-79 PSRSFSVKGG
+79 PSRRSRSSFKG
-89 RRSAMKKSV
+89 RRSAF
-98 GERIVRVRSKMM
+98 GEQRRGRIFCSRQDDDDFGHHHHHRM
-110 TTTILRENK
+110 TTTKRKREK
-119 EKRMVCFSCADD
+119 KKKGGVVCFSCADEEEEALLTTAGAEASTCTSSLSSSFED
-131 EMECATNAVMR
+131 EELET
-142 NNDDDDDDDDD
+142 
-153 DDGERRASSSLCSS
+153 RRASSSSKVCSS
-167 SFSSLSSSGEE
+167 SSSFRLPKTKATTTTTSS
-178 KEDTMN
+178 
-184 FEKGISKKMMT
+184 
-195 TFMDRIEMNKTL
+195 FMDRVEMNAPL
-207 ILSSFMLPLG
+207 ALSSFMLIPMG
-217 VTLAPNF
+217 VMVAPNF

-234 ALSVLATIIFVHE
+234 ALSVLASIIFVHE

-264 AVGFGPSVFSFQ
+264 AVGFGPNVLSYQ
-276 GDKVEYSLKAIP
+276 GEEVEYSLKAIP

-296 DDDEDCPYP
+296 DDDVDCPYL

-325 AGIFAN
+325 AGIVAN
-331 CIFAFAILLTQ
+331 CVFAFAILLAQ
-342 ANTIGLTYAKYT
+342 VNTIGLTYAKYA
-354 PGVVVKGFV
+354 PGVIVKGFV

-374 RGDIILRIDGED
+374 RGDIILHIDGED

-392 TVSQVVNKIKASANK
+392 TVNQVVNKIKASANK
-407 ELDVVVNRKGEMVNL
+407 KLDVVVSRKGEMVKLN
-422 ILIPDEMPKTL
+422 LIPDETPKTL

-442 ANSVLYTKMA
+442 ANSVLYKKMA

-495 AIVAVGAEVLR
+495 AIVAVGAEVVR

-581 EFAVKAFGL
+581 DFAVKAFGL

>member
-1 MHSRWFRLND
+1 MM
-11 EKGPIMKKRTLKE
+11 MKTTTTTISQK
-24 DDASLSLRSIKKRL
+24 SILS
-38 SSNLSLR
+38 
-45 SVVLLERDRREK
+45 
-57 DTMMTTVSSMSSS
+57 
-70 STPSMTATT
+70 
-79 PSRSFSVKGG
+79 PSRRSRSSFKG
-89 RRSAMKKSV
+89 RRSAF
-98 GERIVRVRSKMM
+98 GEQRRGRIFCSRRDDDDFGHHHHHRM
-110 TTTILRENK
+110 TTTKRKREK
-119 EKRMVCFSCADD
+119 KKKGGVVCFSCADD
-131 EMECATNAVMR
+131 EEEALLTTAGAEASTLTSSLSSSFE
-142 NNDDDDDDDDD
+142 D
-153 DDGERRASSSLCSS
+153 EELETRRASSSSKVCSS
-167 SFSSLSSSGEE
+167 SSSFRLPKTKATTTTTSS
-178 KEDTMN
+178 
-184 FEKGISKKMMT
+184 
-195 TFMDRIEMNKTL
+195 FMDRVEMNAPL
-207 ILSSFMLPLG
+207 ALSSFMLIPMG
-217 VTLAPNF
+217 VMVAPNF

-264 AVGFGPSVFSFQ
+264 AVGFGPNVLSYQ
-276 GDKVEYSLKAIP
+276 GEEVEYSLKAIP

-296 DDDEDCPYP
+296 DDDVDCPYP

-325 AGIFAN
+325 AGIVAN
-331 CIFAFAILLTQ
+331 CVFAFAILLAQ
-342 ANTIGLTYAKYT
+342 VNTIGLTYAKYA
-354 PGVVVKGFV
+354 PGVIVKGFV

-392 TVSQVVNKIKASANK
+392 TVNQVVNKIKASANK
-407 ELDVVVNRKGEMVNL
+407 KLDVVVSRKGEMVKLN
-422 ILIPDEMPKTL
+422 LIPDETPKTL

-442 ANSVLYTKMA
+442 ANSVLYKKMA

-495 AIVAVGAEVLR
+495 AIVAVGAEVVR

-530 LPALDGGFLLLLIIE
+530 LPALDGGFLLLIIE

-581 EFAVKAFGL
+581 DFAVKAFGL

>member
-1 MHSRWFRLND
+1 
-11 EKGPIMKKRTLKE
+11 MKTTTTTISQK
-24 DDASLSLRSIKKRL
+24 SILS
-38 SSNLSLR
+38 
-45 SVVLLERDRREK
+45 
-57 DTMMTTVSSMSSS
+57 
-70 STPSMTATT
+70 
-79 PSRSFSVKGG
+79 PSRRSRSSFKG
-89 RRSAMKKSV
+89 RRSAF
-98 GERIVRVRSKMM
+98 GEQRRGRIFCSRRDDDDFGHHHHHHRM
-110 TTTILRENK
+110 TTTKRKREK
-119 EKRMVCFSCADD
+119 KKKGGVVCFSCADEEEEALLTTAGAEASTLTSSLSSSFED
-131 EMECATNAVMR
+131 EELET
-142 NNDDDDDDDDD
+142 
-153 DDGERRASSSLCSS
+153 RRASSSSKVCSS
-167 SFSSLSSSGEE
+167 SSSFRLPKTKATTTTTSS
-178 KEDTMN
+178 
-184 FEKGISKKMMT
+184 
-195 TFMDRIEMNKTL
+195 FMDRVEMNAPL
-207 ILSSFMLPLG
+207 ALSSFMLIPMG
-217 VTLAPNF
+217 VMVAPNF

-264 AVGFGPSVFSFQ
+264 AVGFGPNVLSYQ
-276 GDKVEYSLKAIP
+276 GEEVEYSLKAIP

-296 DDDEDCPYP
+296 DDDVDCPYP

-325 AGIFAN
+325 AGIVAN
-331 CIFAFAILLTQ
+331 CVFAFAILLAQ
-342 ANTIGLTYAKYT
+342 VNTIGLTYAKYA
-354 PGVVVKGFV
+354 PGVIVKGFV

-392 TVSQVVNKIKASANK
+392 TVNQVVNKIKASANK
-407 ELDVVVNRKGEMVNL
+407 KLDVVVSRKGEMVKLN
-422 ILIPDEMPKTL
+422 LIPDETPKTL

-442 ANSVLYTKMA
+442 ANSVLYKKMA

-495 AIVAVGAEVLR
+495 AIVAVGAEVVR

-581 EFAVKAFGL
+581 DFAVKAFGL

>member
-1 MHSRWFRLND
+1 MM
-11 EKGPIMKKRTLKE
+11 MKTTTTTISQK
-24 DDASLSLRSIKKRL
+24 SILS
-38 SSNLSLR
+38 
-45 SVVLLERDRREK
+45 
-57 DTMMTTVSSMSSS
+57 
-70 STPSMTATT
+70 
-79 PSRSFSVKGG
+79 PSRRSRSSFKG
-89 RRSAMKKSV
+89 RRSAF
-98 GERIVRVRSKMM
+98 GAQRRGRIFCSRQDDDDFGHHHHRM
-110 TTTILRENK
+110 TTTKRKREK
-119 EKRMVCFSCADD
+119 KKKGGVVCFSCADEEEEALLTTAGAEASTLTSSLSSSFED
-131 EMECATNAVMR
+131 EELET
-142 NNDDDDDDDDD
+142 
-153 DDGERRASSSLCSS
+153 RRASSSSKVCSS
-167 SFSSLSSSGEE
+167 SSSFRLPKTKATTTTTSS
-178 KEDTMN
+178 
-184 FEKGISKKMMT
+184 
-195 TFMDRIEMNKTL
+195 FMDRVEMNAPL
-207 ILSSFMLPLG
+207 ALSSFMLIPMG
-217 VTLAPNF
+217 VMVAPNF

-264 AVGFGPSVFSFQ
+264 AVGFGPNVLSYQ
-276 GDKVEYSLKAIP
+276 GEEVEYSLKAIP

-296 DDDEDCPYP
+296 DDDVDCPYP

-325 AGIFAN
+325 AGIVAN
-331 CIFAFAILLTQ
+331 CVFAFAILLAQ
-342 ANTIGLTYAKYT
+342 VNTIGLTYAKYA
-354 PGVVVKGFV
+354 PGVIVKGFV

-392 TVSQVVNKIKASANK
+392 TVNQVVNKIKASANK
-407 ELDVVVNRKGEMVNL
+407 KLDVVVSRKGEMVKLN
-422 ILIPDEMPKTL
+422 LIPDETPKTL

-442 ANSVLYTKMA
+442 ANSVLYKKMA

-495 AIVAVGAEVLR
+495 AIVAVGAEVVR

-581 EFAVKAFGL
+581 DFAVKAFGL